1 MAYPEREKLYVKF
14 ERHDDFVAFQNS
26 LIELDLYD
34 EPDRDLNGKE
44 NLLLQKLNSIVSI
57 SSIGELNHTDNDDP
71 QFGEYQEQPYL
82 LDPFLESLVT
92 PVVEKVKAFARNYE
106 VASSRVPSTG
116 RVERLLLVL
125 YGYIK
130 LRGHKAISSSIFR
143 FCFLDLIIISSAR
156 FFPHEI
162 ADMPIALNFM
172 SMERGIIHKSSQWA
186 LRYVM
191 MLWLSLIVMIPFDLT
206 QFDDEFTLG
215 HTARSLES
223 VGKSHL
229 GKAGLERDAAALLL
243 SRLYTRCAM
252 LEMLEFHHNS
262 TPRLLGKI

>member
-1 MAYPEREKLYVKF
+1 MMTLSPFK
-14 ERHDDFVAFQNS
+14 NS

-130 LRGHKAISSSIFR
+130 LRVIKLSVRRYSV
-143 FCFLDLIIISSAR
+143 SA
-156 FFPHEI
+156 
-162 ADMPIALNFM
+162 
-172 SMERGIIHKSSQWA
+172 SW
-186 LRYVM
+186 
-191 MLWLSLIVMIPFDLT
+191 T
-206 QFDDEFTLG
+206 
-215 HTARSLES
+215 
-223 VGKSHL
+223 
-229 GKAGLERDAAALLL
+229 
-243 SRLYTRCAM
+243 
-252 LEMLEFHHNS
+252 
-262 TPRLLGKI
+262 